1 VSANNIVPGGERGRT
16 APLANLRSWLP
27 EIGHG
32 RHSKVRSRPA
42 LSFCRRNERRIE
54 WGGASPRVAWMRFA
68 RFAIC
73 WTAFMALAA
82 WAGMERV
89 A

>member
-1 VSANNIVPGGERGRT
+1 VTANNIVPGGERVRIN
-16 APLANLRSWLP
+16 PPANLRPWLP

-54 WGGASPRVAWMRFA
+54 WGGAPPRVAWLRFV

-82 WAGMERV
+82 HIGMERL
-89 A
+89 